1 MENARH
7 IAAYRTFTSGQ
18 TTEAAEDKPDRK
30 VAVRECTASADG
42 AIRVLGLKE

>member
-1 MENARH
+1 MLDTSL
-7 IAAYRTFTSGQ
+7 RTGRSLIGQ
-18 TTEAAEDKPDRK
+18 TTKAAEDKPDRK